1 MTWSTVQFVQGP
13 GEVIHRMTA
22 FSGMTVFDVVGAG
35 PEVGSGGV
43 IVYFH
48 EVLPGPVH
56 RVGLRVT
63 GSPVTVRIKGGL
75 A

>member
-1 MTWSTVQFVQGP
+1 MAWSTVQFVQGP
-13 GEVIHRMTA
+13 GDVIHRLIA

-43 IVYFH
+43 SIFFH

-56 RVGLRVT
+56 RVGVRVT
-63 GSPVTVRIKGGL
+63 GSAVTVRIMGGL
-75 A
+75 S